1 MTSLN
6 GDNWKMAT
14 GSVELKR
21 RIMKELHDMTDED
34 RLQVL
39 RAIVKAAADDDM
51 LDRIAII
58 LSDEMIRRD
67 DEQARRK
74 YVRLR

>member
-1 MTSLN
+1 
-6 GDNWKMAT
+6 MAT